1 VLEPSTFWIW
11 TDISQ
16 HEFIKN
22 CAHMESSYPY
32 IYIYRHTHTHTHTAH
47 EDPKIQA
54 GMTPLS

>member
-1 VLEPSTFWIW
+1 
-11 TDISQ
+11 
-16 HEFIKN
+16 
-22 CAHMESSYPY
+22 MESSYPY